1 MSADVQGLQF
11 DAPFPRGARQA
22 VAGAPVSPPRAKPAR
37 RLTSGKTRRLLPR
50 RWRTRRALPFAIA
63 LTAAAVFWAATDG
76 GSQARRPMPV
86 IPHLD
91 QLLER
96 VGLGL
101 TEIAVTGQKMVSD
114 RAIYEQLHL
123 AGTRSIWTIDTN
135 AARHR
140 LETLP
145 WIEKAALKRIFPDRL
160 LVEITEREPV
170 AIWRDA
176 TRAFAV
182 AGGGQVLGA
191 VDQGRFPRLPVVFG
205 VKAADDAAIII
216 GEVRRLPE
224 LAAQVALFER
234 VAERRWTL
242 HLKSG
247 CRILLPADG
256 QAHALLSLLK
266 GAKPN
271 RLIDL
276 DFEVL
281 DLRIAARPAIEM
293 RTRVPE

>member
-11 DAPFPRGARQA
+11 DAPVSGGGREAVVGARH
-22 VAGAPVSPPRAKPAR
+22 SPPHAKRAR
-37 RLTSGKTRRLLPR
+37 RRKAGKARRLLPR
-50 RWRTRRALPFAIA
+50 RWRKRRALPLAIA
-63 LTAAAVFWAATDG
+63 FTAAAVFWAATDG
-76 GSQARRPMPV
+76 GSHARRPMPV

-101 TEIAVTGQKMVSD
+101 SEIAVTGQKMVSD

-123 AGTRSIWTIDTN
+123 AGMRSIWTIDTN

-160 LVEITEREPV
+160 RVEIKEREPV

-182 AGGGQVLGA
+182 ADDGRVLGA
-191 VDQGRFPRLPVVFG
+191 VEQSRFPRLPVVFG
-205 VKAADDAAIII
+205 EKAAGDAANIIV
-216 GEVRRLPE
+216 EVRRLPE
-224 LAAQVALFER
+224 LAAHVALFER

-247 CRILLPADG
+247 RRILLPADG

-266 GAKPN
+266 GTKSN

-293 RTRVPE
+293 RTRVSE

>member
-1 MSADVQGLQF
+1 M
-11 DAPFPRGARQA
+11 PA
-22 VAGAPVSPPRAKPAR
+22 VRCLSS
-37 RLTSGKTRRLLPR
+37 LS
-50 RWRTRRALPFAIA
+50 
-63 LTAAAVFWAATDG
+63 
-76 GSQARRPMPV
+76 S
-86 IPHLD
+86 
-91 QLLER
+91 
-96 VGLGL
+96 
-101 TEIAVTGQKMVSD
+101 
-114 RAIYEQLHL
+114 
-123 AGTRSIWTIDTN
+123 TN

-145 WIEKAALKRIFPDRL
+145 WFEKAALKRIFPVRL
-160 LVEITEREPV
+160 RVEIKEREPV

-182 AGGGQVLGA
+182 ADDGRVLGA
-191 VDQGRFPRLPVVFG
+191 VEQSRFPRLPVVFG
-205 VKAADDAAIII
+205 EKAAGDAANIIV
-216 GEVRRLPE
+216 EVRRLPE
-224 LAAQVALFER
+224 LAAHVALFER

-247 CRILLPADG
+247 RRILLPADG

-266 GAKPN
+266 GTKSN

-293 RTRVPE
+293 RTRVSE